1 MFNGIVMSM
10 LIDDH
15 TAHWAASGLIGIEM
29 RGDSA
34 KLEIRNIRL
43 KKLP

>member
-1 MFNGIVMSM
+1 M
-10 LIDDH
+10 LIDDDA
-15 TAHWAASGLIGIEM
+15 AHWAAGSLIGIEM
-29 RGDSA
+29 RGESA

>member
-1 MFNGIVMSM
+1 MSM
-10 LIDDH
+10 LIDDD
-15 TAHWAASGLIGIEM
+15 AAQPAASGLIGIQL
-29 RGDSA
+29 RGESA